1 MSMSRKKI
9 LFLAQFALLLAIE
22 LIFCFTPLGS
32 IPIVPGLVVATLAMV
47 PVVITAILLG
57 TGAGAAMGFVAG
69 LCSFL
74 VWSFITPAPTSFV
87 FTPIHSLP
95 GVPHSG
101 WSLVICFVP
110 RILTGVVAGLC
121 ASAFGRSKHKA
132 LRSAP
137 VAYGVS
143 AALGSL
149 DQHLPGAGRR
159 LSLFREGIRHRGGAA
174 LWPPSGNSG
183 PVGAYQRDS
192 GGHRRLP
199 RLGGRLHTGKKG
211 AEKGRSPLTRFPT
224 PRNRPR
230 RFLFRGIPFNLTSW
244 FRYISKSFVDL
255 TEIGTR
261 KGTTGFLENLVVP
274 LAKAICI
281 PSASE
286 AGLYCINLPYT

>member
-149 DQHLPGAGRR
+149 TNTFLVLGGVYLFFGKEYAIAVEQPYGLLLGILG
-159 LSLFREGIRHRGGAA
+159 LSVLTNGIPEAIVAFLASVGVCTPVKRALKKGGA
-174 LWPPSGNSG
+174 L
-183 PVGAYQRDS
+183 
-192 GGHRRLP
+192 
-199 RLGGRLHTGKKG
+199 
-211 AEKGRSPLTRFPT
+211 
-224 PRNRPR
+224 
-230 RFLFRGIPFNLTSW
+230 
-244 FRYISKSFVDL
+244 
-255 TEIGTR
+255 
-261 KGTTGFLENLVVP
+261 
-274 LAKAICI
+274 
-281 PSASE
+281 
-286 AGLYCINLPYT
+286 

>member
-32 IPIVPGLVVATLAMV
+32 IPIVPPMVSATLAMV

-74 VWSFITPAPTSFV
+74 VWSFYAPAPASFV
-87 FTPIHSLP
+87 FTPIHSLT
-95 GVPHSG
+95 GFPHSG

-121 ASAFGRSKHKA
+121 ASAFGRSKHKT

-149 DQHLPGAGRR
+149 TNTFLVLGGVY
-159 LSLFREGIRHRGGAA
+159 LFFGKDYAVMAKQPYELILGVLGLQVLTNGIPEAIVAFLASVGVCTPVKRALKKGGA
-174 LWPPSGNSG
+174 L
-183 PVGAYQRDS
+183 
-192 GGHRRLP
+192 
-199 RLGGRLHTGKKG
+199 
-211 AEKGRSPLTRFPT
+211 
-224 PRNRPR
+224 
-230 RFLFRGIPFNLTSW
+230 
-244 FRYISKSFVDL
+244 
-255 TEIGTR
+255 
-261 KGTTGFLENLVVP
+261 
-274 LAKAICI
+274 
-281 PSASE
+281 
-286 AGLYCINLPYT
+286 

>member
-57 TGAGAAMGFVAG
+57 TGAGAAMALSPVCA
-69 LCSFL
+69 LL

-149 DQHLPGAGRR
+149 TNTFLVLGGVYLFFGKEYAIAVEQPYGLLLGILG
-159 LSLFREGIRHRGGAA
+159 LSVLTNGIPEAVVAFLASVGVCTPVKRALKKGGA
-174 LWPPSGNSG
+174 L
-183 PVGAYQRDS
+183 
-192 GGHRRLP
+192 
-199 RLGGRLHTGKKG
+199 
-211 AEKGRSPLTRFPT
+211 
-224 PRNRPR
+224 
-230 RFLFRGIPFNLTSW
+230 
-244 FRYISKSFVDL
+244 
-255 TEIGTR
+255 
-261 KGTTGFLENLVVP
+261 
-274 LAKAICI
+274 
-281 PSASE
+281 
-286 AGLYCINLPYT
+286 